1 MSSELKEIEMEDIEE
16 AAPDI
21 DSCDAG
27 NSLAVVD
34 YVDEIYR
41 FYRKT
46 EVDRTL
52 ILNLKIFAITLL
64 LAFVI

>member
-46 EVDRTL
+46 EVQL
-52 ILNLKIFAITLL
+52 WPSKPEVMFNYPGCHL
-64 LAFVI
+64 